1 MTQVNFPPKVSL
13 AHTPTPL
20 QRLERL
26 SSRCGA
32 DIWVKRDDLTGC
44 GLSGNKVRKLEY
56 VLAQALAQ
64 KADTVITCG
73 KIQSNL
79 ARATAVACA
88 RLGLKCHLVLRF
100 DGPGPAPELCGNYLL
115 DRLVGAEVEF
125 VDADGWDNRDQIM
138 AHRAGEMKNKGR
150 SPYILPYGASTA
162 LGALGVVEVCG
173 ELRDDLAQI
182 PGGLDEPLTIFTA
195 TGSGGTLA
203 GLAMGVRLY
212 GLNARVAGINVDDF
226 AHNKQS
232 VDAIL
237 AEAKEGLGIDH
248 GLGPGEGYLL
258 IDGYVGRGYALSTP
272 EELDFVAMVARMEG
286 LILDPVYTGKTLR
299 AVTLEIKAHPDEYPG
314 RIVFLHSGGIFHLF
328 SHVPGLDQLLLQH

>member
-1 MTQVNFPPKVSL
+1 MTPFNFPAKVSL

-20 QRLERL
+20 QKLDRL
-26 SSRCGA
+26 SSQCGA
-32 DIWVKRDDLTGC
+32 DIWAKRDDLTGC

-100 DGPGPAPELCGNYLL
+100 DEPGRTPQLSGNYLL

-125 VDADGWDNRDQIM
+125 VDGEGWDNRDQIM
-138 AHRAGEMKNKGR
+138 AERGGEMKSLGR

-162 LGALGVVEVCG
+162 LGALGVVEACG
-173 ELRDDLAQI
+173 ELRDDLAQL
-182 PGGLDEPLTIFTA
+182 PGGLDEPLVIFTA

-203 GLAMGVRLY
+203 GLALGVRLY
-212 GLNARVAGINVDDF
+212 GLNARVVGINVDDF
-226 AHNKQS
+226 AHNKRS

-237 AEAKEGLGIDH
+237 AEAKAGLGLDV
-248 GLGPGEGYLL
+248 GLAPGEGYLL
-258 IDGYVGRGYALSTP
+258 VDGYVGRGYALSTR
-272 EELDFVAMVARMEG
+272 EELEFVAMVARMEG
-286 LILDPVYTGKTLR
+286 LILDPVYTGKALR
-299 AVTLEIKAHPDEYPG
+299 ALTLELKARPEEYPG
-314 RIVFLHSGGIFHLF
+314 RIIFLHSGGIFHLF
-328 SHVPGLDQLLLQH
+328 SHVPGLEQVLSRD

>member
-1 MTQVNFPPKVSL
+1 MPQISFPAKVNL

-26 SSRCGA
+26 SSQCGA
-32 DIWVKRDDLTGC
+32 DIWAKRDDLTGC

-56 VLAQALAQ
+56 VLAEALAQ
-64 KADTVITCG
+64 KADTIITCG

-79 ARATAVACA
+79 ARATALACA

-100 DGPGPAPELCGNYLL
+100 DGPSQTPDLTGNYLL

-125 VDADGWDNRDQIM
+125 VDAVGWDKRDQIM
-138 AHRAGEMKNKGR
+138 TDRAGRMKSQGR

-173 ELRDDLAQI
+173 ELRDDLARI
-182 PGGLDEPLTIFTA
+182 PGGLDKPFTIFTA

-212 GLNARVAGINVDDF
+212 ELNARVVGINVDDF
-226 AHNKQS
+226 DQNKRS

-237 AEAKEGLGIDH
+237 AEAKERLGIDH
-248 GLGPGEGYLL
+248 GLGPGEGYSL
-258 IDGYVGRGYALSTP
+258 IDGYVGRGYALSTQ
-272 EELDFVAMVARMEG
+272 EELEFVAMVARLEG

-299 AVTLEIKAHPDEYPG
+299 ALTMELSAHPSEYPG
-314 RIVFLHSGGIFHLF
+314 RNVFLHSGGIFHLF
-328 SHVPGLDQLLLQH
+328 SGVPGLDHLLLQH

>member
-1 MTQVNFPPKVSL
+1 MTSFNFPAKVSL

-20 QRLERL
+20 QRLDRL
-26 SSRCGA
+26 SHQYGA

-79 ARATAVACA
+79 ARATALACA
-88 RLGLKCHLVLRF
+88 RLGLQCRLVLRF
-100 DGPGPAPELCGNYLL
+100 DQPGRNPVLSGNYLL

-125 VDADGWDNRDQIM
+125 VDADGWDKRDQIM
-138 AHRAGEMKNKGR
+138 ADRAAEVQRQGR

-162 LGALGVVEVCG
+162 LGALGVVEVCR
-173 ELRDDLAQI
+173 ELRDDLAQV

-212 GLNARVAGINVDDF
+212 GLNARVVGINVDDF
-226 AHNKQS
+226 AQNRRS

-237 AEAKEGLGIDH
+237 VEAREGLSIDV

-258 IDGYVGRGYALSTP
+258 VDGYVGRGYALSTR
-272 EELDFVAMVARMEG
+272 EELEFVAMVARLEG
-286 LILDPVYTGKTLR
+286 LILDPVYTGKALR
-299 AVTLEIKAHPDEYPG
+299 AVTLELKARPEHYPG
-314 RIVFLHSGGIFHLF
+314 RIIFLHSGGIFHLF
-328 SHVPGLDQLLLQH
+328 SGVPGLDQVILPH